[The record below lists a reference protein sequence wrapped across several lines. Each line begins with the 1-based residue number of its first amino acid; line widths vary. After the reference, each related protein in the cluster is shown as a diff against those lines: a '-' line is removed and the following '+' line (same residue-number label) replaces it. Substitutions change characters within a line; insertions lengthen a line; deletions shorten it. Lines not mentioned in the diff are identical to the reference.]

1 MYTQTYLNQQFVQH
15 FQVVPSCIARS
26 PGRINLIGEHTD
38 YNEGFVFPAA
48 IDRYIYVALSIREDN
63 EIHIFS
69 AAYNTYFK
77 TTLHQQASESVPEWA
92 RYILGVLQLIN
103 GKKSI
108 TSGINLL
115 LDGDIPLGAGLS
127 SSAALTCATGFGIN
141 ELFQLG
147 LSRLEIA
154 QIGQQTEH
162 RYIGVNCGIMDQFA
176 SVMGKENQAFV
187 LDCKDLSYRYFE
199 LQWPAYEILLI
210 NSNVKHNL
218 ASSAYNKR
226 REACEQGVVWVKQKY
241 PEVRSLRDIN
251 LQQLENIVR
260 PQSED
265 IFRKCRFVVQE
276 NMRVQKASEA
286 IQHKDIMR
294 FGQLL
299 YEAHWGLSKDYK
311 VSCEELD
318 FLVHFVQELPQVAG
332 ARMMGGGFGGCTINI
347 IKKGSSAALIDKIAT
362 AYFDRFGKSL
372 SPIHV
377 QLSNGTSLLGS

>member
-1 MYTQTYLNQQFVQH
+1 MYNTAYLNQQFVQH
-15 FQVVPSCIARS
+15 FQVAPTCIAIS

-48 IDRYIYVALSIREDN
+48 IDRYIYVALSAREDN

-77 TTLHQQASESVPEWA
+77 TTLLPEASETAPEWA
-92 RYILGVLQLIN
+92 RYILGVVQLIN

-108 TSGINLL
+108 TSGINLF

-141 ELFQLG
+141 ALFQLG

-176 SVMGKENQAFV
+176 SIMGKENQAFV

-199 LQWPAYEILLI
+199 LQWPEYEILLL

-226 REACEQGVVWVKQKY
+226 REACEQGVAWVKEKY
-241 PEVRSLRDIN
+241 PEVNTLRDIN
-251 LQQLENIVR
+251 LQQLDDIVR
-260 PQSED
+260 PLSED

-276 NMRVQKASEA
+276 NIRVQQASEA
-286 IQHKDIMR
+286 IQHKEITQ

-299 YEAHWGLSKDYK
+299 YEAHWGLSKDYE
-311 VSCEELD
+311 VSCTELD
-318 FLVHFVQELPQVAG
+318 FLVHFVQELPEVVG

-347 IKKGSSAALIDKIAT
+347 IKKGSSTALIDQIAT

-372 SPIHV
+372 SPIQV
-377 QLSNGTSLLGS
+377 KLSNGTSLLES

>member
-1 MYTQTYLNQQFVQH
+1 MYNTAYLNQQFAQH
-15 FQVVPSCIARS
+15 FQVAPTCIASS

-48 IDRYIYVALSIREDN
+48 IDRYIYVALSAREDN

-77 TTLHQQASESVPEWA
+77 TTLLPENSETAPEWA
-92 RYILGVLQLIN
+92 RYILGVVQLIN

-108 TSGINLL
+108 KSGINLF

-162 RYIGVNCGIMDQFA
+162 KYIGVNCGIMDQFA

-199 LQWPAYEILLI
+199 LQWPEYEILLL

-226 REACEQGVVWVKQKY
+226 REACEQGVAWVKEKY
-241 PEVRSLRDIN
+241 PEVNTLRDIN
-251 LQQLENIVR
+251 LQQLDEIVR
-260 PQSED
+260 PLSED
-265 IFRKCRFVVQE
+265 IFVKCRFVVQE
-276 NMRVQKASEA
+276 NLRVLHASDA
-286 IQHKDIMR
+286 IQRKDIMQ
-294 FGQLL
+294 FGRLL
-299 YEAHWGLSKDYK
+299 YEAHWSLSKDYE
-311 VSCEELD
+311 VSCAELD
-318 FLVHFVQELPQVAG
+318 FLVHFVQELPEVAG

-347 IKKGSSAALIDKIAT
+347 IKKGSSPALIDKIAT
-362 AYFDRFGKSL
+362 TYFDRFGKSL
-372 SPIHV
+372 SPIQV
-377 QLSNGTSLLGS
+377 KLSNGTSLLEY